1 MASVPIH
8 EKSAL
13 LLAYRQTYYNLYNPV
28 SFSASGS
35 GRGQQGSRA
44 DFYLTPDYLFRDIN
58 LKYSG
63 SNKRSNYYLSLYG
76 GKDNFSY
83 DFKDENLHRTIT
95 LNHNEKNNQIGGT
108 LFYGLSWKAKNT
120 SNFIVSFSSLQTDQ
134 THDEDVVRTSGQ
146 QTDIKH
152 PR

>member
-1 MASVPIH
+1 MEWQVFRYMKNLLYYLLTGRPIIIFIIPFR
-8 EKSAL
+8 SL
-13 LLAYRQTYYNLYNPV
+13 LP
-28 SFSASGS
+28 GP
-35 GRGQQGSRA
+35 GEGQQGPQA

-63 SNKRSNYYLSLYG
+63 GNTRSNYYLSLYG
-76 GKDNFSY
+76 GRDNFSY

-134 THDEDVVRTSGQ
+134 MHDEDIIRTSGQ
-146 QTDIKH
+146 QTDN
-152 PR
+152 